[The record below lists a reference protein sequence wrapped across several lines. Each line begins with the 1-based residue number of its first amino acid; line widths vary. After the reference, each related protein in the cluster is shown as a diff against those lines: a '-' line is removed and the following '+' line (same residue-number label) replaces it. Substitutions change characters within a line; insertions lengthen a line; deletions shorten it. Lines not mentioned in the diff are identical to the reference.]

1 MATTQPEIWQVVIDF
16 TAPGGPSIGLRGH
29 MVITDE
35 VDGTTRTTSFRAEWL
50 EEADL
55 QGRANGRGANA
66 TNKLSWH
73 DVDLVE
79 AVKEW
84 LAKKR
89 YEDPTNVEM
98 IAPEPE
104 PEPEPEP

>member
-1 MATTQPEIWQVVIDF
+1 MALSTHYIISYYTVNLMAGISAKVNSEV
-16 TAPGGPSIGLRGH
+16 R
-29 MVITDE
+29 DE
-35 VDGTTRTTSFRAEWL
+35 AGETLRTTSFRAEWL
-50 EEADL
+50 SEADL

-73 DVDLVE
+73 DADLVE

-89 YEDPTNVEM
+89 YEDPTNAEM

-104 PEPEPEP
+104 PEPEP

>member
-1 MATTQPEIWQVVIDF
+1 MALSTHYIVSYYTINPMAGVSAKINREVK
-16 TAPGGPSIGLRGH
+16 
-29 MVITDE
+29 DE
-35 VDGTTRTTSFRAEWL
+35 KGDTLRTTAFRAEWL
-50 EEADL
+50 EDVDL
-55 QGRANGRGANA
+55 QDRANARGADA
-66 TNKLSWH
+66 TNGLSWH
-73 DVDLVE
+73 DADLVE

-84 LAKKR
+84 LATKR